1 MQRSVYYITY
11 HKRVIDAPMSESQ
24 PDVVNPHPQLSQS
37 QTHNLKRYERLATR
51 EKERREEEKEGEGE
65 REKKRKRERRRKSER
80 EREREESEREKK
92 RKRES

>member
-51 EKERREEEKEGEGE
+51 EKERREEEKEGEREREEEKE
-65 REKKRKRERRRKSER
+65 REKKKE
-80 EREREESEREKK
+80 
-92 RKRES
+92 